1 MALGRDLCVLPQLP
15 LPGGRG
21 TRARHNGR
29 FNRFVIRLTLH
40 GYRSTGL
47 GSWHRQ
53 SGQSAQTLKRSNG
66 SGRITESH
74 NVMNHPAKDVRQV
87 KRAGSLKG
95 AYLTA
100 TRFECDGLEK

>member
-40 GYRSTGL
+40 GPGYSRSTSL
-47 GSWHRQ
+47 GSRHRQ

-74 NVMNHPAKDVRQV
+74 NGME
-87 KRAGSLKG
+87 SCC
-95 AYLTA
+95 
-100 TRFECDGLEK
+100 F